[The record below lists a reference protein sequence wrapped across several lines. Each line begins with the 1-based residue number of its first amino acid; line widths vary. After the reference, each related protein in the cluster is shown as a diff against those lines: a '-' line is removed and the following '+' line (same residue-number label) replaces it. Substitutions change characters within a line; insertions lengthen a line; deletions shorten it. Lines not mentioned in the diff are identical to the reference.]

1 MMGFLDKV
9 KKVFGSK
16 KEDVESQNSVNDEVI
31 DEPTFPESI
40 ENDNGNFNDDDE
52 IKSEDSEE
60 IPANDKV
67 IDEPTFTES
76 VENDNGNFNDD
87 EEIQSSDSEKTPAND
102 EISEKPTPTEKIRN
116 FKYLDDLIHSGA
128 KEIVLDSDIV
138 LDPDEESQYLNGI
151 KLDVDDL
158 IIDGNGH
165 AIDAQGL
172 TRIFY
177 CTGKNIIIK
186 NIILKN
192 GFTKDY
198 GGAIHNNEGGELTI
212 TKSTLNNNTA
222 KLDGGAIYN
231 SNGELTI
238 TESTLNNNTAQGSL
252 FGGGGA
258 INNSGELTITEST
271 LNNNTAQAKYGGG
284 GAINNSGE
292 LTITESTLN
301 NNTATWDGGAIHNNE
316 GELTITESTLNN
328 NTSKRDGGAINH
340 GSGELTITES
350 TLQENTTR
358 YGGAIYNGGD
368 LTISES
374 TLNNNTAKLGG
385 AITNGGG
392 LHISKSA
399 LSKNIAKESG
409 GAIFNSSGEI
419 NVIESEFKSNTA
431 ERGGALYNRKNMDLK
446 GCYFDSN
453 CSYDDGGAI
462 VNLDGTLQM
471 DYCSFNENRAKCGGA
486 ISNNH
491 YLTIISA
498 DFEKNVAKIQYCQ
511 DIFNKGTIT
520 FKKYD
525 FRDNAKSILNEGI
538 IYLDENDFILTQKIE
553 NNGTYYDTSPL
564 SENQHGFSYLND
576 LINNHSEIILPG
588 DIVLDIFNGE
598 EADFHEGI
606 PIHADNIVIDGNGHK
621 IDAKGKTRIFKVFGK
636 NIILK
641 NIIIQNGYADDGAGI
656 YNDGGSLAIKDSY
669 LIDNVAKSDGGA
681 IDNNGGEI
689 RIDKTEFNNNNAIG
703 EHSDGGAIHSSI
715 KNGFG
720 LIYCNHS
727 IFKNN
732 IARSGGAIYN
742 YQTKIEINGCD
753 FINNQC
759 RKNGLNIFQGMGDGG
774 ALLIEN
780 SSFSDLDEKTS
791 NDDLI
796 QDEKSIYISGG
807 YFTCKK
813 TKFLFKNH
821 NVLIYNSGGVL
832 RLNELIFEGLS
843 NSPSHNFEKLIY
855 NDNILK
861 MFKSDGLDNCIDEG
875 PSSQIVYL
883 DHVLLS
889 DSKNFTHL
897 SEILNNSDSNEILL
911 DDDFVLEDPEQD
923 FFEGGIE
930 LDQQNLILDGQGHT
944 INANG
949 LSRIFL
955 VTGRNITLK
964 NIKFENGQCRNALF
978 STDLLDGGAVR
989 VVYGSSL
996 RIIDCDFTNN
1006 ISQLSAGAIAN
1017 KWKLTLEN
1025 TKFLNNVSESEG
1037 GSINNYQ
1044 NASLTINNCDFEAN
1058 ESFIGGALNNDG
1070 DCTIEGSNFANN
1082 KSKNGGAICNES
1094 KLNCNNCIFENNRSS
1109 EFKKG
1114 SSWVGG
1120 YGGAILTFG
1129 RLILKNTKF
1138 NGNHSADGGAL
1149 YLANDCEIEKC
1160 DFLKNHAERG
1170 GAIQND
1176 SNLNMSGCNF
1186 KDNSVKIIY
1195 PDEDYDRYD
1204 TGNEQHFDSDLMG
1217 ASIVNGEKGNIM
1229 LKDSV
1234 FEGYRPD
1241 VIYNWGIITL
1251 EKCNFEEEH
1260 KIVNRYSAQLNIYEN
1275 EMGRYNSDSAV
1286 NYISK

>member
-9 KKVFGSK
+9 KKAFGSK

-31 DEPTFPESI
+31 DKPEHI
-40 ENDNGNFNDDDE
+40 ETIDEDGNFND
-52 IKSEDSEE
+52 
-60 IPANDKV
+60 N
-67 IDEPTFTES
+67 
-76 VENDNGNFNDD
+76 
-87 EEIQSSDSEKTPAND
+87 EEIQSNDSEEDLVND
-102 EISEKPTPTEKIRN
+102 EVIDKPTSNEKIRN
-116 FKYLDDLIHSGA
+116 FKYLDDLIHNTV

-138 LDPDEESQYLNGI
+138 LSSGEESEYFEGI
-151 KLDVDDL
+151 KLDVDD
-158 IIDGNGH
+158 IVIDGNGH
-165 AIDAQGL
+165 AVDACGKA
-172 TRIFY
+172 RIFL
-177 CTGKNIIIK
+177 CTSNNAVIK
-186 NIILKN
+186 NIFLKN
-192 GFTKDY
+192 GFAEEK
-198 GGAIHNNEGGELTI
+198 
-212 TKSTLNNNTA
+212 
-222 KLDGGAIYN
+222 GGAIYN
-231 SNGELTI
+231 EGNLTI
-238 TESTLNNNTAQGSL
+238 S
-252 FGGGGA
+252 
-258 INNSGELTITEST
+258 
-271 LNNNTAQAKYGGG
+271 
-284 GAINNSGE
+284 
-292 LTITESTLN
+292 ESTLN
-301 NNTATWDGGAIHNNE
+301 NNTATWGGAVYGAE
-316 GELTITESTLNN
+316 GELTIYDSLLNVNNAEIHGGAICNYGKISIMKSMFSENVAHGSGGAIRNHEGEITINDSTLTG
-328 NTSKRDGGAINH
+328 NTARHGGAIDNFFGELTIYGSQLSKNSTRDDGGAIENWGKLSIIESILNENTARVGGAINH

-350 TLQENTTR
+350 ILSENSAQ
-358 YGGAIYNGGD
+358 GGAGAIYNGGD

-431 ERGGALYNRKNMDLK
+431 DRGGALYNRKNMDLK

-1120 YGGAILTFG
+1120 YGGAILTFR

-1260 KIVNRYSAQLNIYEN
+1260 KVVNRYSAQLNIYEN